1 MRKPISTP
9 SRVLCL
15 IADQRRAQSPRL
27 LAASVAGAVV
37 AIASVSLLGLSGWFI
52 TGAAIAG
59 LGGLLAVQAFNYLL
73 PAALIRLL
81 AILRTGARY
90 AERVTGH
97 DAALKA
103 LSHLRPQI
111 FSALASAPPEQ
122 ALALSS
128 GEASARMVQD
138 VDAVQTLFVR
148 LSSPWA
154 MGAGAVTATVLAALA
169 SPLAA
174 LIILI
179 AMGLT
184 AGGAAVIG
192 RTLADA
198 AGRDIQTATGAL
210 KARLSALEAAAPE
223 LRAYGLEDW
232 AVGDVAASAETL
244 DHAHA
249 AAHAANGWMDAWQAL
264 VTGAAVVAVVIA
276 ASTAPL
282 PLVALA
288 ALAAV
293 TGIEAA
299 GGLVSALRQT
309 GAADEAIRRLD
320 AIAPEA
326 AHSADTANQPP
337 AEARLSIGLTEDLGV
352 ADRLAV
358 VGPSGSGK
366 TTLIER
372 LIGLRTPLA
381 GEATLGRHDIA
392 DLTSGSARALF
403 AYAAQDVRLVD
414 GTLRQ
419 NLRLADPTASDE
431 QMWSALE
438 DAALA
443 DRFRHAS
450 TGLDTPLGANGGH
463 LSGGERRRLGLA
475 RAYLR
480 AAPWLV
486 LDEPTEGLDAATEKT
501 VLDRLDARLRR
512 TGQGLILISHRP
524 APTAL
529 CDQVVTVEGVGAD
542 GRITLGAAKSMQPA
556 LV

>member
-1 MRKPISTP
+1 MWTMPRG
-9 SRVLCL
+9 VL
-15 IADQRRAQSPRL
+15 R
-27 LAASVAGAVV
+27 
-37 AIASVSLLGLSGWFI
+37 
-52 TGAAIAG
+52 
-59 LGGLLAVQAFNYLL
+59 
-73 PAALIRLL
+73 
-81 AILRTGARY
+81 
-90 AERVTGH
+90 
-97 DAALKA
+97 
-103 LSHLRPQI
+103 
-111 FSALASAPPEQ
+111 
-122 ALALSS
+122 
-128 GEASARMVQD
+128 
-138 VDAVQTLFVR
+138 
-148 LSSPWA
+148 
-154 MGAGAVTATVLAALA
+154 
-169 SPLAA
+169 
-174 LIILI
+174 
-179 AMGLT
+179 
-184 AGGAAVIG
+184 
-192 RTLADA
+192 
-198 AGRDIQTATGAL
+198 
-210 KARLSALEAAAPE
+210 
-223 LRAYGLEDW
+223 
-232 AVGDVAASAETL
+232 
-244 DHAHA
+244 
-249 AAHAANGWMDAWQAL
+249 
-264 VTGAAVVAVVIA
+264 VVAVILA

-293 TGIEAA
+293 TGVEAA

-320 AIAPEA
+320 AIAPEHTDGA
-326 AHSADTANQPP
+326 TQIAPSD
-337 AEARLSIGLTEDLGV
+337 ARLSIGLTDGLS
-352 ADRLAV
+352 APDRLAI

-392 DLTSGSARALF
+392 NLTSGSARALF

-431 QMWSALE
+431 QMWAALE
-438 DAALA
+438 DAVLA
-443 DRFRHAS
+443 DRFRHAA

-480 AAPWLV
+480 TAPWLV

-529 CDQVVTVEGVGAD
+529 CDQVITVEGVRAD
-542 GRITLGAAKSMQPA
+542 GRIALGAAKSVQPV